1 MPAGRSPV
9 RTVWHPY
16 LLTYN
21 GCGEGRGHLTARARA
36 ATLGAQWMLTS
47 TMRSRGRGPIRVARA
62 YIVSAVVWLV
72 VAITLGLV
80 QAIEFISPDFAA
92 GIPWL
97 VFPRIRQVHVNGLAF
112 GWLSLAM
119 VGGWYYILPRLTR
132 TKIHSETI
140 AMTVMWLWNAALA
153 LGAFGLLMGYTQAR
167 EYAELIWPIDI
178 GILVL
183 LLLTTYNVFKTIGN
197 RQEKDLYVSLWYI
210 MGSLIWFP
218 IVFAV
223 GNVIWTMPETW
234 TLAGILQ
241 NPGALV
247 GLNDA
252 IWGWFYGHNILG
264 LWFTTGAIP
273 LLYYIV
279 PKETGRTLYAYK
291 LALVAFWFLAFF
303 YTAVGTHH
311 ILQAPVPEWLKTVS
325 VVTSVGLLIP
335 VGAFIIN
342 MFMTVRGNWRKAY
355 YSIPLRF
362 ALTGTLFY
370 LLVSFQGSMQALRG
384 LNQYIHFTNWSV
396 AHAHLALLGFV
407 AFSLWAAVYYIM
419 PRATG
424 HALYSERLAWTHWWL
439 TTLGFLGFFLVL
451 TAAGLAQSSGF
462 AQGIPIIQIIPG
474 IRPLWIARASTG
486 VVIIGAQYLFAYNI
500 FRTVQG
506 RQMPSEVA
514 EKTEATVD
522 TATAHVGA

>member
-1 MPAGRSPV
+1 MDQDVG
-9 RTVWHPY
+9 
-16 LLTYN
+16 
-21 GCGEGRGHLTARARA
+21 ARPH
-36 ATLGAQWMLTS
+36 QD
-47 TMRSRGRGPIRVARA
+47 RVAKGFML
-62 YIVSAVVWLV
+62 SAMVWLLI
-72 VAITLGLV
+72 AITLGLI

-112 GWLSLAM
+112 GWLSMAM
-119 VGGWYYILPRLTR
+119 IGGWYYVLPRLTR
-132 TKIHSETI
+132 TKIYSERL
-140 AMTVMWLWNAALA
+140 AMATMWLWNIALA
-153 LGAFGLLMGYTQAR
+153 IGVGGLLVGWTQAR
-167 EYAELIWPIDI
+167 EYAELAWPIDV
-178 GILVL
+178 GVLVL
-183 LLLTTYNVFKTIGN
+183 LLLTAFNVLMTIARREEKT
-197 RQEKDLYVSLWYI
+197 LYISLWYI

-218 IVFAV
+218 IVFSV
-223 GNVIWTMPETW
+223 GNVIWGPPTSW
-234 TLAGILQ
+234 TLNGILN
-241 NPGALV
+241 NPGALA

-279 PKETGRTLYAYK
+279 PKETKRPLYAYK
-291 LALVAFWFLAFF
+291 LGLIAFWFLAFF

-311 ILQAPVPEWLKTVS
+311 ILQAPVPEWLKTIS

-370 LLVSFQGSMQALRG
+370 LLVSFQGSTQALRG
-384 LNQYIHFTNWSV
+384 FNQFVHFTNWSV

-407 AFSLWAAVYYIM
+407 AYTMWATVYYVF
-419 PRATG
+419 PRITG
-424 HALYSERLAWTHWWL
+424 RALYSERLAWTHWWL

-451 TAAGLAQSSGF
+451 TAAGLVQAGGF
-462 AQGIPIIQIIPG
+462 AQGIPVIQIIPG
-474 IRPLWIARASTG
+474 VRPLWIGRASSG
-486 VVIIGAQYLFAYNI
+486 FVIIAAQYLFVYNMI
-500 FRTVQG
+500 RTLQ
-506 RQMPSEVA
+506 RKQIPSEVVETERA
-514 EKTEATVD
+514 EPTIAEAT
-522 TATAHVGA
+522 A